1 MKHFDQDGRIK
12 SDQFS
17 ELCDKVGELIV
28 EGLEGYSTLECMLA
42 AKHLVTEVSF
52 RCSAM
57 SAEAYSKVLDEQV
70 THGED

>member
-1 MKHFDQDGRIK
+1 MQTFDEHGWIK

-28 EGLEGYSTLECMLA
+28 NGLEGYSTLECMIA

-52 RCSAM
+52 RCAAM
-57 SAEAYSKVLDEQV
+57 SAEAYSKVLEEGDE
-70 THGED
+70 

>member
-1 MKHFDQDGRIK
+1 MSHFDEDGWIN

-17 ELCDKVGELIV
+17 QLCDKIGEMIV
-28 EGLEGYSTLECMLA
+28 EGLEGYSALECMLA

-57 SAEAYSKVLDEQV
+57 SAEAYSKVLDQQV
-70 THGED
+70 IHREE